1 MKLFLRPLFFLSCL
15 AIAAIALTSSFG
27 VALAQAIA
35 APNATELVTADVV
48 ADVMR
53 IVSAALAIFLLCLVA
68 FAFLISAGGLRQ
80 PRPITSSIDPRI
92 RSPTD

>member
-1 MKLFLRPLFFLSCL
+1 MKFFRPLFLMGCL
-15 AIAAIALTSSFG
+15 AIAAIALTSGFG
-27 VALAQAIA
+27 AALAQAIT

-68 FAFLISAGGLRQ
+68 VAFLISAGGLRQ
-80 PRPITSSIDPRI
+80 PRPIISNIDPRI